1 MSTIVNLSRR
11 QFLSAGAAV
20 AGGLTLGVQL
30 FASGCAREPGDTFAP
45 DAFIRIGSDESIGII
60 VGRSEMG
67 QGVYTALP
75 MLIAEE
81 LDADWS
87 NVRVHAAPV
96 DRAYDHPQLRMQTT
110 GGSTS
115 VASSWEPLRKA
126 GAAARA
132 MLIMAAADA
141 WQVDPQDC
149 RTENG
154 HVIHIASGRRLSYGQ
169 LARRAAALTPPNA
182 VRLKDPRDFNL
193 IGKPL

>member
-1 MSTIVNLSRR
+1 MRVDECTETD
-11 QFLSAGAAV
+11 G
-20 AGGLTLGVQL
+20 
-30 FASGCAREPGDTFAP
+30 TFAP
-45 DAFIRIGSDESIGII
+45 DAFIRIGSDESVGII

-87 NVRVHAAPV
+87 KVRVHAAPV

-132 MLIMAAADA
+132 ML
-141 WQVDPQDC
+141 V
-149 RTENG
+149 R
-154 HVIHIASGRRLSYGQ
+154 RRLSRGRSIQ
-169 LARRAAALTPPNA
+169 KTAGPKTDTSFTLHRAAGSHTDNWQDGRRP
-182 VRLKDPRDFNL
+182 
-193 IGKPL
+193 